1 VPASAST
8 PTGRRNLSGV
18 PHVHLVLD
26 TSAIVA
32 YARSVGVGETI
43 EQVEENSAQFALPVA
58 CLVEASARVDAELL
72 AGLVAHPAA
81 VVVDLTGADWAV
93 LAVTRELLGGLDVAS
108 ALHAAERHGCDILTG
123 EPGRYAALGDDPPI
137 IVLG

>member
-1 VPASAST
+1 
-8 PTGRRNLSGV
+8 V

-32 YARSVGVGETI
+32 YARTVDVGETI
-43 EQVEENSAQFALPVA
+43 GQVSENSARFALPVA
-58 CLVEASARVDAELL
+58 CLVEAAAQVGADLL

-81 VVVDLTGADWAV
+81 VVIDLAGADWTV
-93 LAVTRELLGGLDVAS
+93 LAVTRDLLGRLDVAT

-123 EPGRYAALGDDPPI
+123 EPARYAALGDDPPI
-137 IVLG
+137 ITLT